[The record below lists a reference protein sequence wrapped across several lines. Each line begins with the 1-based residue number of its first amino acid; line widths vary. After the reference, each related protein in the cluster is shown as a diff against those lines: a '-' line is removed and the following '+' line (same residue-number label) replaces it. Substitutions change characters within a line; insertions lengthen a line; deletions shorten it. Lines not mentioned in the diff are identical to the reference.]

1 MMSLGSKYPPP
12 TPTKQVATPWVR
24 DDKFG
29 VLSLEIR
36 AVEIFAV
43 SPHEELAKLRLRLAN
58 SEHPAAL
65 RAVRDAAD
73 ALVERAGDDL
83 KRDFLGLLERCK
95 AKLTRAQ
102 PS

>member
-1 MMSLGSKYPPP
+1 MMTHSKLYPPP
-12 TPTKQVATPWVR
+12 TPTKQVASPWRV
-24 DDKFG
+24 DEYG
-29 VLSLEIR
+29 NLSREIR
-36 AVEIFAV
+36 AVEITGV
-43 SPHEELAKLRLRLAN
+43 TPREELATLRLRLAN

-83 KRDFLGLLERCK
+83 KRDILGLLERCK

-102 PS
+102 AS